1 MNSLLSSSSAMSVST
16 RIINHPQ
23 AKPELVDTLD
33 MPRSTL
39 DDVVRELEQ
48 ADLVEYRDGDWYSTQ
63 SGRLACRAHRNY
75 LDQLD
80 NLGDVSSVLDF
91 MDTDEEVS
99 WAFIEGADTYETHS
113 SIQDA
118 VMTTLLDFVEVATDV
133 RVVTPNVVAGYAD
146 RFYEMGISGRN
157 ATFEMIIP
165 PEVHA
170 WFHSTYPSISTDVLN
185 DPDVDVL
192 RASIP
197 FSYGL
202 SIFDHDRAGI
212 TIFTEQGIA
221 GLIVNDTDDALS
233 WAEKQYMNA

>member
-1 MNSLLSSSSAMSVST
+1 MMSFVSSNKQ
-16 RIINHPQ
+16 I
-23 AKPELVDTLD
+23 
-33 MPRSTL
+33 
-39 DDVVRELEQ
+39 
-48 ADLVEYRDGDWYSTQ
+48 LVEYRDGDWYSTQ

-165 PEVHA
+165 RRSMRG
-170 WFHSTYPSISTDVLN
+170 FIQRTRRYRQTY
-185 DPDVDVL
+185 
-192 RASIP
+192 
-197 FSYGL
+197 
-202 SIFDHDRAGI
+202 
-212 TIFTEQGIA
+212 
-221 GLIVNDTDDALS
+221 
-233 WAEKQYMNA
+233 

>member
-1 MNSLLSSSSAMSVST
+1 VHT
-16 RIINHPQ
+16 
-23 AKPELVDTLD
+23 
-33 MPRSTL
+33 
-39 DDVVRELEQ
+39 
-48 ADLVEYRDGDWYSTQ
+48 
-63 SGRLACRAHRNY
+63 RNY

-185 DPDVDVL
+185 DRMSMSCVRPS
-192 RASIP
+192 RFRTGSRFSITTAQGSPSSQSKAS
-197 FSYGL
+197 L
-202 SIFDHDRAGI
+202 A
-212 TIFTEQGIA
+212 
-221 GLIVNDTDDALS
+221 
-233 WAEKQYMNA
+233 